1 MEIEATAK
9 ELFASRK
16 TLRISREVIEKSP
29 YFRDFEPISVR
40 DISVS
45 VPLAYSVYFPALSE
59 SDKYSIIFEKLV
71 SKGESFPAKLKK
83 FFQENGVREVYVHKS
98 EYEEFL
104 NATLEKTASIVTNPY
119 LKPEQ
124 KVEIVHRATHYITRS
139 VMSDPR
145 SRKNIERAQMVIEYY
160 TRFVITHQVSA
171 YLIARLF
178 SRDYNLFAHS
188 VQVAFM
194 TIGFAH
200 FIKQPVQIIPTIGI
214 GALFHDV
221 GKMEIPSKII
231 KKPGR
236 LTDEEFEIIKRHP
249 QIGYDILKQHKGLNS
264 ESLDI
269 VVQHHEQADGRGYP
283 LGLKLPDINPLAQI
297 THIVDCYDAMT
308 MSRPYKKAYSPF
320 ETLKI
325 MCTEMKGSFNTKLL
339 ELFVLF
345 LGY

>member
-1 MEIEATAK
+1 MEVEATAK
-9 ELFASRK
+9 ELLADRK
-16 TLRISREVIEKSP
+16 TLRINRKAIEKSP
-29 YFRDFEPISVR
+29 SFRDFEPISVK
-40 DISVS
+40 DINVS
-45 VPLAYSVYFPALSE
+45 RPLPYSVYFPVLSE
-59 SDKYSIIFEKLV
+59 SDKYGIIFEKLIP
-71 SKGESFPAKLKK
+71 KGENFPAKLKK
-83 FFQENGVREVYVHKS
+83 FFQQNNVKEVYVHKS

-104 NATLEKTASIVTNPY
+104 NTILEKTASIVTNPY

-124 KVEIVHRATHYITRS
+124 KLEIVHRVAHYITKP
-139 VMSDPR
+139 VMSNPR
-145 SRKNIERAQMVIEYY
+145 LGKNIERAQLVIEYY
-160 TRFVITHQVSA
+160 TKFVITHRVSA
-171 YLIARLF
+171 YLISKFF
-178 SRDYNLFAHS
+178 SKDYNLFAHS

-200 FIKQPVQIIPTIGI
+200 FIKQPVQIMPILGI
-214 GALFHDV
+214 GAFLHDV
-221 GKMEIPSKII
+221 GKVELPSEIIN
-231 KKPGR
+231 KPGK
-236 LTDEEFEIIKRHP
+236 LTDEEFEIIKQHP
-249 QIGYDILKQHKGLNS
+249 QFGYDILKQHKGLKD

-269 VVQHHEQADGRGYP
+269 VIQHHERADGDGYP
-283 LGLKLPDINPLAQI
+283 HGLKLLDINPLAQI